1 MRLNSGRDPLS
12 ERSRRGERLRFVI
25 PFPNGAVEQEG
36 LDILN
41 GLHGIILNAAANLI
55 EGDDSS
61 TSLFAVFQTTNQFQN
76 GHSQLVDLSDV
87 LD

>member
-41 GLHGIILNAAANLI
+41 LG
-55 EGDDSS
+55 SR
-61 TSLFAVFQTTNQFQN
+61 
-76 GHSQLVDLSDV
+76 VDFGATRI
-87 LD
+87 

>member
-41 GLHGIILNAAANLI
+41 GLHGIILNAAANLRMAI
-55 EGDDSS
+55 AN
-61 TSLFAVFQTTNQFQN
+61 L
-76 GHSQLVDLSDV
+76 LI
-87 LD
+87 